1 MLFLP
6 TPEAAVDTTAGET
19 GTSLADQSE
28 ELRLAV
34 LSCLR
39 LLFSAYD
46 LPDLRQSQSQ
56 QPIRRR
62 RPALVLESTAHMHFM
77 AYLVSALLHVAQH
90 DRCREAA
97 LLAMETLTRIIECL
111 ETNPLTMR
119 QFLPGITGGVWNCV
133 NAPNQAS
140 KVVVAAVGCLA
151 QAIKVCLA
159 DGIPENNAQQQQS
172 QYSLEAL
179 REIATKS
186 SVQHTTGS
194 EKREDGA
201 DTSPGDKT
209 DKWLTETAVN
219 LDIILSRM
227 FTIGQRAHHQASWRI
242 RCALADLC
250 GVVVLECR
258 ATLRDSF
265 FRCFEE
271 LLVYQ
276 VDRIS
281 EVSEAARRMSDR
293 LNAVLT
299 TDEWLAMLPAFADRF
314 EMQLST
320 LVLKCATEHEAFSAH
335 IMKKMTGYLSFL
347 GGRLRPFLDRSM
359 ESTYR
364 SLCRV
369 LQFEAMDIDLIV
381 HQTVT
386 KSREMHADDQDPSER
401 DGELLVVSHYQKRL
415 KYFHEQEA
423 VDATFELLHA
433 IGAVCTPAVFID
445 CAFALLLPDDDAGA
459 GEEQSDANPST
470 GAEVM
475 LILNEFLRAFCA
487 SQPRKSGDEKKSA
500 ATPTMS
506 ATALATVDIHLVGR
520 VLEDLLA
527 LDVWSEQSSL
537 EPKAR
542 VNQRALMV
550 ECVGVCVE
558 ILGRDFAV
566 FLLHVLYPLVEKLG
580 SRSLQVERAALA
592 ALSKIY
598 FLCDYESMEA
608 LFEANMDY
616 FVDALCSRLE
626 NLDDFPLT
634 ALVVEAL
641 LKHTR
646 IASLPLADE
655 VTHSLLRSVDMYQES
670 PFTDGLLRSLHS
682 LLRSISSGSDKMS
695 ESMDALAKTGDKRS
709 SDTSMLSRFLAEMNA
724 LAVGDDDGYD
734 DDNKE
739 AAPRFQEVD
748 DGEGTAADAPN
759 VKAAMPLEYDE
770 GSALGGEPINDED
783 GDEDEGRDDQLDPVY
798 RALAVEILDRSGY
811 FVATPEPVACC
822 QVLALMQ
829 DGFILLSRS
838 QKQLLPLIHRLWPS
852 LLPRLHAKSRAIVT
866 AAARVI
872 STLAEVAGD
881 FIANRF
887 VEDVWPEFRRQLE
900 GINFEEHAPKITRSM
915 LLLNV
920 SNSHTEAVE
929 GASGEEAES
938 MANAR
943 QVARLGRKTQ
953 EIRQLLAILSCIT
966 TVAQHTDAV
975 SSLVP
980 EVLASCAKF
989 LHRAVPSEIVDV
1001 TTTLLLALYDL
1012 NGDEVFC
1019 AVAALAD
1026 WDPPRLAPSARFPS
1040 FSMDSM
1046 RLFYRSQLATFKAG
1060 ASSGGD
1066 CAANA
1071 AQVMRRLTETQR

>member
-1 MLFLP
+1 
-6 TPEAAVDTTAGET
+6 VDTAAGEV

-28 ELRLAV
+28 ELRLAI

-46 LPDLRQSQSQ
+46 LPDLRESQPQ

-62 RPALVLESTAHMHFM
+62 RPALALESTAHMHFM

-97 LLAMETLTRIIECL
+97 LLATETLTRIVECL
-111 ETNPLTMR
+111 ETNPLAMR

-140 KVVVAAVGCLA
+140 KVVVAAVECLA

-172 QYSLEAL
+172 QYSLESL
-179 REIATKS
+179 REIAIKNS
-186 SVQHTTGS
+186 AQYPTGS
-194 EKREDGA
+194 EERDESA
-201 DTSPGDKT
+201 DTSPSDNA

-219 LDIILSRM
+219 MDIILSRM
-227 FTIGQRAHHQASWRI
+227 FTVGQRAHHQASWRI
-242 RCALADLC
+242 RCALAELC

-276 VDRIS
+276 VDRIP
-281 EVSEAARRMSDR
+281 EVSEAARHMSDQ

-335 IMKKMTGYLSFL
+335 IMKKMTGYLMFL

-359 ESTYR
+359 ELTYK

-381 HQTVT
+381 HQTLT
-386 KSREMHADDQDPSER
+386 KRRETHGDNQNPPVG
-401 DGELLVVSHYQKRL
+401 DGESLVVSHYQKRL
-415 KYFHEQEA
+415 KHFHEQEA
-423 VDATFELLHA
+423 VHATFELLHA
-433 IGAVCTPAVFID
+433 IGATSTPAVFID
-445 CAFALLLPDDDAGA
+445 CAFALLLADYDAGA
-459 GEEQSDANPST
+459 GEEQSEADSSP

-475 LILNEFLRAFCA
+475 LILNEFLRAYCA
-487 SQPRKSGDEKKSA
+487 SQPRKSDDEKSVA
-500 ATPTMS
+500 IPAMGATTF
-506 ATALATVDIHLVGR
+506 ATVDVHLVGR

-527 LDVWSEQSSL
+527 LGVWSEQSSL
-537 EPKAR
+537 EPKPR

-558 ILGRDFAV
+558 ILGHDFV
-566 FLLHVLYPLVEKLG
+566 IFLLHVLYPLVEKLG

-682 LLRSISSGSDKMS
+682 LLRSISSGSDNTS
-695 ESMDALAKTGDKRS
+695 ESVDAVNKTNDSRS
-709 SDTSMLSRFLAEMNA
+709 SDPSMLSRFLAEMNA
-724 LAVGDDDGYD
+724 LAVGDDDDND

-739 AAPRFQEVD
+739 AAPRFQEVE
-748 DGEGTAADAPN
+748 DGEGGAADTPN

-770 GSALGGEPINDED
+770 GGALGGGPSNDED
-783 GDEDEGRDDQLDPVY
+783 GDEDEDRDDQLDPVY
-798 RALAVEILDRSGY
+798 RALTVEILDRSGY

-866 AAARVI
+866 AAAGVI
-872 STLAEVAGD
+872 STLADVAGD
-881 FIANRF
+881 FIASRF

-900 GINFEEHAPKITRSM
+900 SINFEGNVPKITRSM

-920 SNSHTEAVE
+920 SNSHTEA
-929 GASGEEAES
+929 GQDASGEEAQS
-938 MANAR
+938 MVNTR
-943 QVARLGRKTQ
+943 QVASLGRKTQ

-989 LHRAVPSEIVDV
+989 LHRAVPSEIVDF

-1026 WDPPRLAPSARFPS
+1026 WEPPRSAPSSRFPS
-1040 FSMDSM
+1040 FSMDST
-1046 RLFYRSQLATFKAG
+1046 RQFYRSQLATFKAG
-1060 ASSGGD
+1060 ASVSGG
-1066 CAANA
+1066 CAVNA
-1071 AQVMRRLTETQR
+1071 AQVMRRLTETRR